1 MTVQREVMAVD
12 QDSKPRLSVFSK
24 MEKMIV
30 AMAKADN
37 ENGIVMRAKRNLFS
51 DQIQS
56 FSGCDIVDWLKR
68 QYNITDVKEACYLA
82 TNLCQY
88 GYIYPIDFKLSSYTV
103 KYDRSAEYR
112 FQAPY
117 FWPFRKDGTADSIK
131 YAIYLQK
138 RSLRNKQKHGLEPYE
153 QEAFDKLLKVFA
165 DKKEFIEK
173 QAREQVSEAK
183 KQRRTEK
190 ILLDLQERAFWRV
203 HRPRPGCIQTMEE
216 GPKRYFQPSQ
226 MAARR
231 RKNKDTYRAE
241 IKFLKKAL
249 EKPKPKLS
257 KVLESYLTWNEQY
270 QEYDPFLD
278 QNAALPSN
286 PWISDDTLFWEA
298 NDTLVKIPTELRVK
312 KWAISFFN
320 LMKDEQGSHEF
331 EVFLSTEYSQENI
344 RFWKEVEDMKHGP
357 RSMIEES
364 VNRITSEFLSN
375 NAPREI
381 NIDSKTLETVN
392 RNKEEMKGKP
402 ESLRYIFDPAQ
413 EHIYLLMKKDSYPR
427 FLRSDQYINLKEMA
441 HNQPIKK
448 RFFGFGSGKTQIKR
462 QTPSPKLKRR
472 STSSEREANS
482 DISGDSPIHSIT
494 PMHSYSTGNLK
505 DMDMKQTPSSS
516 RFLKGSDSS
525 LLKSLRIRPTYI
537 QAAPPSV
544 CGLSPGQTRRRS
556 DEPGRTRSMNAGDPR
571 RKSNL
576 EVPRSF
582 PISTE
587 KRKSDATLLSLNVP
601 AKNNI
606 VAPWEGNQ

>member
-1 MTVQREVMAVD
+1 MTVQREMMAVD

-30 AMAKADN
+30 AMAKSDG
-37 ENGIVMRAKRNLFS
+37 ETGIVMRAKRNLFS
-51 DQIQS
+51 DQIES
-56 FSGCDIVDWLKR
+56 FSGCDIVDWLKK
-68 QYNITDVKEACYLA
+68 QYNISDVKEACYLA

-183 KQRRTEK
+183 KQRRKEK
-190 ILLDLQERAFWRV
+190 ILLDLQEKAFWRV
-203 HRPRPGCIQTMEE
+203 HRPPPGCIKTMEE

-231 RKNKDTYRAE
+231 RKNKESFKAE
-241 IKFLKKAL
+241 ITFLKKAL
-249 EKPKPKLS
+249 ERPKPKLS

-278 QNAALPSN
+278 PNAALPSN
-286 PWISDDTLFWEA
+286 PWVSDDTLFWEVT
-298 NDTLVKIPTELRVK
+298 DTLVKIPTELRVK

-320 LMKDEQGSHEF
+320 LVKDEQGLREF
-331 EVFLSTEYSQENI
+331 EDFLRKEYSLENI
-344 RFWKEVEDMKHGP
+344 RFWKEVEDMKNGP
-357 RSMIEES
+357 RSAIETRVEW
-364 VNRITSEFLSN
+364 ICSEFLSKN
-375 NAPREI
+375 SPKEI
-381 NIDSKTLETVN
+381 NVDSKTLEIVN
-392 RNKEEMKGKP
+392 KSREEMRGKP
-402 ESLRYIFDPAQ
+402 ESMRYILDPAQ

-427 FLRSDQYINLKEMA
+427 FLRSEQYINLKEMA
-441 HNQPIKK
+441 HNQPLKK
-448 RFFGFGSGKTQIKR
+448 RFFAFGSGKTQIKR
-462 QTPSPKLKRR
+462 QTPSPKSPRR
-472 STSSEREANS
+472 STSSEREVNS
-482 DISGDSPIHSIT
+482 DISGDSPIHSINT

-505 DMDMKQTPSSS
+505 DMDMKQTPTSSS
-516 RFLKGSDSS
+516 
-525 LLKSLRIRPTYI
+525 
-537 QAAPPSV
+537 
-544 CGLSPGQTRRRS
+544 GLSPGQTRRRS

-582 PISTE
+582 PISAE

>member
-516 RFLKGSDSS
+516 
-525 LLKSLRIRPTYI
+525 SLRIRPTYI

>member
-1 MTVQREVMAVD
+1 MAVD

-30 AMAKADN
+30 AMAKSDG
-37 ENGIVMRAKRNLFS
+37 ETGIVMRAKRNLFS
-51 DQIQS
+51 DQIES

-68 QYNITDVKEACYLA
+68 QYNISDVKEACYLA

-183 KQRRTEK
+183 KQRRKEK
-190 ILLDLQERAFWRV
+190 ILLDLQEKAFWRV
-203 HRPRPGCIQTMEE
+203 HRPPPGCIKTMEE

-231 RKNKDTYRAE
+231 RKNKESFKAE
-241 IKFLKKAL
+241 ITFLKKAL
-249 EKPKPKLS
+249 ERPKPKLS

-278 QNAALPSN
+278 PNAALPSN
-286 PWISDDTLFWEA
+286 PWVSDDTLFWEVT
-298 NDTLVKIPTELRVK
+298 DTLVKIPTELRVK

-320 LMKDEQGSHEF
+320 LVKDEQGLREF
-331 EVFLSTEYSQENI
+331 EDFLRKEYSLENI
-344 RFWKEVEDMKHGP
+344 RFWKEVEDMKNGP
-357 RSMIEES
+357 RSAIETKVEWIC
-364 VNRITSEFLSN
+364 REFLSKTS
-375 NAPREI
+375 PKEI
-381 NIDSKTLETVN
+381 NVDSKTLEIVN
-392 RNKEEMKGKP
+392 KSREEMRGKP
-402 ESLRYIFDPAQ
+402 ESMRYILDPAQ

-427 FLRSDQYINLKEMA
+427 FLRSEQYINLKEMA
-441 HNQPIKK
+441 HNQPLKK
-448 RFFGFGSGKTQIKR
+448 RFFAFGSGKTQIKR
-462 QTPSPKLKRR
+462 QTPSPKSPRR
-472 STSSEREANS
+472 STSSEREVNS
-482 DISGDSPIHSIT
+482 DISGDSPIHSINT

-505 DMDMKQTPSSS
+505 DMDMKQTPTSSS
-516 RFLKGSDSS
+516 GF
-525 LLKSLRIRPTYI
+525 
-537 QAAPPSV
+537 
-544 CGLSPGQTRRRS
+544 SPGQTRRRS

-582 PISTE
+582 PISAE

>member
-1 MTVQREVMAVD
+1 MAVD

-30 AMAKADN
+30 AMAKSDS
-37 ENGIVMRAKRNLFS
+37 ETGIVMRAKRNLFS
-51 DQIQS
+51 DQIES

-68 QYNITDVKEACYLA
+68 QYNISDVKEACYLA

-183 KQRRTEK
+183 KQRRKEK
-190 ILLDLQERAFWRV
+190 ILLDLQEKAFWRV
-203 HRPRPGCIQTMEE
+203 HRPPPGCIKTMEE

-231 RKNKDTYRAE
+231 RKNKESYKTE
-241 IKFLKKAL
+241 ITFLKKAL
-249 EKPKPKLS
+249 ERPKPKLS

-278 QNAALPSN
+278 PNAALPTN
-286 PWISDDTLFWEA
+286 PWVSDDTLFWEA
-298 NDTLVKIPTELRVK
+298 NDTFVKIPTELRVK
-312 KWAISFFN
+312 RWAISFFN
-320 LMKDEQGSHEF
+320 LVKDEQGLREF
-331 EVFLSTEYSQENI
+331 EDFLRSEYSLENI
-344 RFWKEVEDMKHGP
+344 RFWKEVEDMKNGP
-357 RSMIEES
+357 RASIEQS
-364 VNRITSEFLSN
+364 VDRICSEFLSKN
-375 NAPREI
+375 SPKEI
-381 NIDSKTLETVN
+381 NVDSKTLETVN
-392 RNKEEMKGKP
+392 RSREEMRGKP
-402 ESLRYIFDPAQ
+402 ESMRYILDPAQ

-427 FLRSDQYINLKEMA
+427 FLRSEQYINLKEMA
-441 HNQPIKK
+441 HNQPMKK
-448 RFFGFGSGKTQIKR
+448 RFFAFGSGKTQIKR
-462 QTPSPKLKRR
+462 QTPSPKSPRR
-472 STSSEREANS
+472 STSSEREVNS
-482 DISGDSPIHSIT
+482 DLSGDSPIHSINT

-505 DMDMKQTPSSS
+505 DMDMKQTPTSS
-516 RFLKGSDSS
+516 R
-525 LLKSLRIRPTYI
+525 
-537 QAAPPSV
+537 
-544 CGLSPGQTRRRS
+544 LSQS
-556 DEPGRTRSMNAGDPR
+556 
-571 RKSNL
+571 K
-576 EVPRSF
+576 F
-582 PISTE
+582 PIS
-587 KRKSDATLLSLNVP
+587 KRQVGFPQDKL
-601 AKNNI
+601 
-606 VAPWEGNQ
+606 EGARTNQAAQGQ

>member
-1 MTVQREVMAVD
+1 MENRHKIPPKAPFV
-12 QDSKPRLSVFSK
+12 SK

-30 AMAKADN
+30 AMAKSDN
-37 ENGIVMRAKRNLFS
+37 ETGIVMRAKKNLFS

-56 FSGCDIVDWLKR
+56 FSGCDIVDWLKK
-68 QYNITDVKEACYLA
+68 QYKITDVKEACYLA

-103 KYDRSAEYR
+103 KYDRSADYR

-165 DKKEFIEK
+165 DKKESIER
-173 QAREQVSEAK
+173 QAKEQVRMTKAGLYFHGHQVSSLSEAK
-183 KQRRTEK
+183 RQRRTEK
-190 ILLDLQERAFWRV
+190 ILLDLQEKAFWRV
-203 HRPRPGCIQTMEE
+203 HRPPPGCIKTMEE

-231 RKNKDTYRAE
+231 RKNKESYKAM
-241 IKFLKKAL
+241 IKFLQRAL
-249 EKPKPKLS
+249 ERPKPKLS

-278 QNAALPSN
+278 PNAALPSN

-298 NDTLVKIPTELRVK
+298 NDTFVKIPTELRVK
-312 KWAISFFN
+312 KWGISFFN
-320 LMKDEQGSHEF
+320 LMKDQQGLIEF
-331 EVFLSTEYSQENI
+331 ENFLLTEYSQENI
-344 RFWKEVEDMKHGP
+344 RFWKEVEDMKYGP
-357 RSMIEES
+357 RSKVEATMEKIYREY
-364 VNRITSEFLSN
+364 LAAG
-375 NAPREI
+375 APKEI

-392 RNKEEMKGKP
+392 RNRGEMKGKP
-402 ESLRYIFDPAQ
+402 DALRYIFDPAQ

-427 FLRSDQYINLKEMA
+427 FVRSDQYINLKETA
-441 HNQPIKK
+441 HNQPMKR

-462 QTPSPKLKRR
+462 QTPSPKVHRR
-472 STSSEREANS
+472 STSSEREASS
-482 DISGDSPIHSIT
+482 DISGDSPVHSIT

-505 DMDMKQTPSSS
+505 DMDMKQTPTSSS
-516 RFLKGSDSS
+516 V
-525 LLKSLRIRPTYI
+525 RIKPTYI
-537 QAAPPSV
+537 QATSATIG
-544 CGLSPGQTRRRS
+544 GLSPGQTRRRS
-556 DEPGRTRSMNAGDPR
+556 DEPGRTRSMNASDPR
-571 RKSNL
+571 RRSNL

-582 PISTE
+582 PILTD

-601 AKNNI
+601 AKNNSI
-606 VAPWEGNQ
+606 APWEGNQ

>member
-1 MTVQREVMAVD
+1 MAVD

-30 AMAKADN
+30 AMAKSDG
-37 ENGIVMRAKRNLFS
+37 ETGIVMRAKRNLFS
-51 DQIQS
+51 DQIES

-68 QYNITDVKEACYLA
+68 QYNISDVKEACYLA

-183 KQRRTEK
+183 KQRRKEK
-190 ILLDLQERAFWRV
+190 ILLDLQEKAFWRV
-203 HRPRPGCIQTMEE
+203 HRPPPGCIKTMEE

-231 RKNKDTYRAE
+231 RKNKESFKAE
-241 IKFLKKAL
+241 ITFLKKAL
-249 EKPKPKLS
+249 ERPKPKLS

-278 QNAALPSN
+278 PNAALPSN
-286 PWISDDTLFWEA
+286 PWVSDDTLFWEVT
-298 NDTLVKIPTELRVK
+298 DTLVKIPTELRVK

-320 LMKDEQGSHEF
+320 LVKDEQGLREF
-331 EVFLSTEYSQENI
+331 EDFLRKEYSLENI
-344 RFWKEVEDMKHGP
+344 RFWKEVEDMKNGP
-357 RSMIEES
+357 RSAIETKVEWIC
-364 VNRITSEFLSN
+364 REFLSKTS
-375 NAPREI
+375 PKEI
-381 NIDSKTLETVN
+381 NVDSKTLEIVN
-392 RNKEEMKGKP
+392 KSREEMRGKP
-402 ESLRYIFDPAQ
+402 ESMRYILDPAQ

-427 FLRSDQYINLKEMA
+427 FLRSEQYINLKEMA
-441 HNQPIKK
+441 HNQPLKK
-448 RFFGFGSGKTQIKR
+448 RFFAFGSGKTQIKR
-462 QTPSPKLKRR
+462 QTPSPKSPRR
-472 STSSEREANS
+472 STSSEREVNS
-482 DISGDSPIHSIT
+482 DISGDSPIHSINT

-505 DMDMKQTPSSS
+505 DMDMKQTPTSS
-516 RFLKGSDSS
+516 
-525 LLKSLRIRPTYI
+525 SLRIRPTYTI
-537 QAAPPSV
+537 QASPPTV
-544 CGLSPGQTRRRS
+544 GGLSPGQTRRRS

-582 PISTE
+582 PISAE

>member
-1 MTVQREVMAVD
+1 MAVD

-30 AMAKADN
+30 AMAKSDG
-37 ENGIVMRAKRNLFS
+37 ETGIVMRAKRNLFS
-51 DQIQS
+51 DQIES

-68 QYNITDVKEACYLA
+68 QYNISDVKEACYLA

-183 KQRRTEK
+183 KQRRKEK
-190 ILLDLQERAFWRV
+190 ILLDLQEKAFWRV
-203 HRPRPGCIQTMEE
+203 HRPPPGCIKTMEE

-231 RKNKDTYRAE
+231 RKNKESFKAE
-241 IKFLKKAL
+241 ITFLKKAL
-249 EKPKPKLS
+249 ERPKPKLS

-278 QNAALPSN
+278 PNAALPSN
-286 PWISDDTLFWEA
+286 PWVSDDTLFWEVT
-298 NDTLVKIPTELRVK
+298 DTLVKIPTELRVK

-320 LMKDEQGSHEF
+320 LVKDEQGLREF
-331 EVFLSTEYSQENI
+331 EDFLRKEYSLENI
-344 RFWKEVEDMKHGP
+344 RFWKEVEDMKNGP
-357 RSMIEES
+357 RSAIETT
-364 VNRITSEFLSN
+364 VDRICSEFLSKN
-375 NAPREI
+375 SPKEI
-381 NIDSKTLETVN
+381 NVDSKTLEIVN
-392 RNKEEMKGKP
+392 KSREEMRGKP
-402 ESLRYIFDPAQ
+402 ESMRYILDPAQ

-427 FLRSDQYINLKEMA
+427 FLRSEQYINLKEMA
-441 HNQPIKK
+441 HNQPLKK
-448 RFFGFGSGKTQIKR
+448 RFFAFGSGKTQIKR
-462 QTPSPKLKRR
+462 QTPSPKSPRR
-472 STSSEREANS
+472 STSSEREVNS
-482 DISGDSPIHSIT
+482 DISGDSPIHSINT

-505 DMDMKQTPSSS
+505 DMDMKQTPTSSS
-516 RFLKGSDSS
+516 GF
-525 LLKSLRIRPTYI
+525 
-537 QAAPPSV
+537 
-544 CGLSPGQTRRRS
+544 SPGQTRRRS

-582 PISTE
+582 PISAE

>member
-1 MTVQREVMAVD
+1 MTVHREMMAVE
-12 QDSKPRLSVFSK
+12 QDSKTRLSVFSK

-30 AMAKADN
+30 AMAKSDN
-37 ENGIVMRAKRNLFS
+37 DGIVMRTKKNLFS

-68 QYNITDVKEACYLA
+68 KYNISDVKEACYLA

-88 GYIYPIDFKLSSYTV
+88 GYIYPIDFKLSSYIV

-173 QAREQVSEAK
+173 QAKEQVSEAK
-183 KQRRTEK
+183 RQRRTEK
-190 ILLDLQERAFWRV
+190 VLLDLQEKAFWRV
-203 HRPRPGCIQTMEE
+203 HRPPPGCIKTMEE

-231 RKNKDTYRAE
+231 RKNKESYKAE
-241 IKFLKKAL
+241 IKFLQRAL

-257 KVLESYLTWNEQY
+257 KVLESYVTWNEQY

-278 QNAALPSN
+278 QSAALPSN

-312 KWAISFFN
+312 KWGISFYN
-320 LMKDEQGSHEF
+320 LIKDEQGLTEF
-331 EVFLSTEYSQENI
+331 ENFLHTEYSQENI
-344 RFWKEVEDMKHGP
+344 RFWKEVEDMKYGP
-357 RSMIEES
+357 RSLVVAS
-364 VNRITSEFLSN
+364 VDKIYREYLAKG
-375 NAPREI
+375 APKEI

-392 RNKEEMKGKP
+392 KNREKLHGKP
-402 ESLRYIFDPAQ
+402 DALRYIFDPAQ

-427 FLRSDQYINLKEMA
+427 FLRSDQYLTLKETA

-462 QTPSPKLKRR
+462 QTPSPKLPRR

-482 DISGDSPIHSIT
+482 DVSGDSPIHSIT

-505 DMDMKQTPSSS
+505 DMDIKQTPTSS
-516 RFLKGSDSS
+516 RLSQSKFPGITKKQVDSPQGKPEGG
-525 LLKSLRIRPTYI
+525 LTNP
-537 QAAPPSV
+537 AA
-544 CGLSPGQTRRRS
+544 Q
-556 DEPGRTRSMNAGDPR
+556 D
-571 RKSNL
+571 
-576 EVPRSF
+576 
-582 PISTE
+582 
-587 KRKSDATLLSLNVP
+587 
-601 AKNNI
+601 
-606 VAPWEGNQ
+606 Q

>member
-1 MTVQREVMAVD
+1 MTVHREMMAVE
-12 QDSKPRLSVFSK
+12 QDSKTRLSVFSK

-30 AMAKADN
+30 AMAKSDN
-37 ENGIVMRAKRNLFS
+37 DGIVMRTKKNLFS

-68 QYNITDVKEACYLA
+68 KYNISDVKEACYLA

-88 GYIYPIDFKLSSYTV
+88 GYIYPIDFKLSSYIV

-173 QAREQVSEAK
+173 QAKEQVSEAK
-183 KQRRTEK
+183 RQRRTEK
-190 ILLDLQERAFWRV
+190 VLLDLQEKAFWRV
-203 HRPRPGCIQTMEE
+203 HRPPPGCIKTMEE

-231 RKNKDTYRAE
+231 RKNKESYKAE
-241 IKFLKKAL
+241 IKFLQRAL

-257 KVLESYLTWNEQY
+257 KVLESYVTWNEQY

-278 QNAALPSN
+278 QSAALPSN

-312 KWAISFFN
+312 KWGISFYN
-320 LMKDEQGSHEF
+320 LIKDEQGLTEF
-331 EVFLSTEYSQENI
+331 ENFLHTEYSQENI
-344 RFWKEVEDMKHGP
+344 RFWKEVEDMKYGP
-357 RSMIEES
+357 RSLVVAS
-364 VNRITSEFLSN
+364 VDKIYREYLAKG
-375 NAPREI
+375 APKEI

-392 RNKEEMKGKP
+392 KNREKLHGKP
-402 ESLRYIFDPAQ
+402 DALRYIFDPAQ

-427 FLRSDQYINLKEMA
+427 FLRSDQYLTLKETA

-462 QTPSPKLKRR
+462 QTPSPKLPRR

-482 DISGDSPIHSIT
+482 DVSGDSPIHSIT

-505 DMDMKQTPSSS
+505 DMDIKQTPTSS
-516 RFLKGSDSS
+516 
-525 LLKSLRIRPTYI
+525 SLRIKPTYV
-537 QAAPPSV
+537 QATPPV
-544 CGLSPGQTRRRS
+544 VRGLSPGQTRRRS
-556 DEPGRTRSMNAGDPR
+556 DEPSRTRSMNIGDPR

-582 PISTE
+582 PISTD
-587 KRKSDATLLSLNVP
+587 KRKSDAATLLSLNVP
-601 AKNNI
+601 AKNNSI
-606 VAPWEGNQ
+606 APWEGEDQ

>member
-1 MTVQREVMAVD
+1 MAVD

-30 AMAKADN
+30 AMAKSDG
-37 ENGIVMRAKRNLFS
+37 ETGIVMRAKRNLFS
-51 DQIQS
+51 DQIES

-68 QYNITDVKEACYLA
+68 QYNISDVKEACYLA

-112 FQAPY
+112 F
-117 FWPFRKDGTADSIK
+117 
-131 YAIYLQK
+131 QK

-183 KQRRTEK
+183 KQRRKEK
-190 ILLDLQERAFWRV
+190 ILLDLQEKAFWRV
-203 HRPRPGCIQTMEE
+203 HRPPPGCIKTMEE

-231 RKNKDTYRAE
+231 RKNKESFKAE
-241 IKFLKKAL
+241 ITFLKKAL
-249 EKPKPKLS
+249 ERPKPKLS

-278 QNAALPSN
+278 PNAALPSN
-286 PWISDDTLFWEA
+286 PWVSDDTLFWEVT
-298 NDTLVKIPTELRVK
+298 DTLVKIPTELRVK

-320 LMKDEQGSHEF
+320 LVKDEQGLREF
-331 EVFLSTEYSQENI
+331 EDFLRKEYSLENI
-344 RFWKEVEDMKHGP
+344 RFWKEVEDMKNGP
-357 RSMIEES
+357 RSAIETKVEWIC
-364 VNRITSEFLSN
+364 REFLSKTS
-375 NAPREI
+375 PKEI
-381 NIDSKTLETVN
+381 NVDSKTLEIVN
-392 RNKEEMKGKP
+392 KSREEMRGKP
-402 ESLRYIFDPAQ
+402 ESMRYILDPAQ

-427 FLRSDQYINLKEMA
+427 FLRSEQYINLKEMA
-441 HNQPIKK
+441 HNQPLKK
-448 RFFGFGSGKTQIKR
+448 RFFAFGSGKTQIKR
-462 QTPSPKLKRR
+462 QTPSPKSPRR
-472 STSSEREANS
+472 STSSEREVNS
-482 DISGDSPIHSIT
+482 DISGDSPIHSINT

-505 DMDMKQTPSSS
+505 DMDMKQTPTSSS
-516 RFLKGSDSS
+516 
-525 LLKSLRIRPTYI
+525 
-537 QAAPPSV
+537 
-544 CGLSPGQTRRRS
+544 GLSPGQTRRRS

-582 PISTE
+582 PISAE

>member
-516 RFLKGSDSS
+516 S
-525 LLKSLRIRPTYI
+525 
-537 QAAPPSV
+537 
-544 CGLSPGQTRRRS
+544 GLSPGQTRRRS

>member
-1 MTVQREVMAVD
+1 MAVD

-30 AMAKADN
+30 AMAKSDS
-37 ENGIVMRAKRNLFS
+37 ETGIVMRAKRNLFS
-51 DQIQS
+51 DQIES

-68 QYNITDVKEACYLA
+68 QYNISDVKEACYLA

-88 GYIYPIDFKLSSYTV
+88 GYIYPIDFKLSSYSV

-183 KQRRTEK
+183 KQRRKEK
-190 ILLDLQERAFWRV
+190 ILLDLQEKAFWRV
-203 HRPRPGCIQTMEE
+203 HRPPPGCIKTMEE

-231 RKNKDTYRAE
+231 RKNKESYKAE
-241 IKFLKKAL
+241 ITFLKKAL
-249 EKPKPKLS
+249 ERPKPKLS

-286 PWISDDTLFWEA
+286 PWVSDDIQFWDSNE
-298 NDTLVKIPTELRVK
+298 TFVKIPTELRVK
-312 KWAISFFN
+312 RWAISFFN
-320 LMKDEQGSHEF
+320 LVKDEQGLREF
-331 EVFLSTEYSQENI
+331 EDFLRTEYSLENI
-344 RFWKEVEDMKHGP
+344 RFWKEVEDMKSGP
-357 RSMIEES
+357 RSTIEET
-364 VNRITSEFLSN
+364 VDRICSEFLSKN
-375 NAPREI
+375 SPREI
-381 NIDSKTLETVN
+381 NVDSKTLETVN
-392 RNKEEMKGKP
+392 KSREEMRGKP
-402 ESLRYIFDPAQ
+402 ESMRYILDPAQ

-427 FLRSDQYINLKEMA
+427 FLRSEQYINLKEMA

-448 RFFGFGSGKTQIKR
+448 RFFAFGSGKAQMKR
-462 QTPSPKLKRR
+462 QTPSPKSPRR
-472 STSSEREANS
+472 STSSDREVNS
-482 DISGDSPIHSIT
+482 DFSGDSPIHTINS

-505 DMDMKQTPSSS
+505 DMDMKQTPTSSS
-516 RFLKGSDSS
+516 
-525 LLKSLRIRPTYI
+525 
-537 QAAPPSV
+537 
-544 CGLSPGQTRRRS
+544 GLSPGQTRRRS

-582 PISTE
+582 PISAE